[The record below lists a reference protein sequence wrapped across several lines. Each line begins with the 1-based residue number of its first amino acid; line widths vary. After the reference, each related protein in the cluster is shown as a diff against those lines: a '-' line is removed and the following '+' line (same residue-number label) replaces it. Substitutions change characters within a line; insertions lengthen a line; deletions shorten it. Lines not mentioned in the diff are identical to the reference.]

1 MGMGE
6 DMIDDM
12 MIEHDMLEMGIEDM
26 VERKYWVTK
35 DGEDIKI
42 KKMTTSHLQN
52 TINMLERRDDDMYY
66 DMLKLMKKKLKK
78 RLKKGKL

>member
-78 RLKKGKL
+78 MIS